1 MIIFAPHYTQQSP
14 VFLLRLVW
22 LDISRVSKKKE
33 GFILYPNLPTI
44 LIELGKVFLP
54 RLGPGI
60 ISCQYFQTDHTE
72 IDTRTKVIAS
82 VK

>member
-1 MIIFAPHYTQQSP
+1 
-14 VFLLRLVW
+14 
-22 LDISRVSKKKE
+22 
-33 GFILYPNLPTI
+33 
-44 LIELGKVFLP
+44 LGKVFLP